1 MALLLVGLLLFIGIH
16 SLRLFAN
23 EWRESMIEQLGKKNW
38 QLLHAA
44 VAIIGLLTII
54 MGYGYAR
61 YSAEWLWF
69 PPVWTRHL
77 AALLVLLAFVFV
89 AAAAMPYS
97 KLKSWVSYPMAL
109 GIKLWAFAHLISNG
123 TSADVV
129 LFGAFLAWAICNYAI
144 SRRRARAQ
152 GLEFS
157 APNFKFDALAIIVA
171 LAAYAVFVLFLH
183 EFLIGV
189 APLPM

>member
-1 MALLLVGLLLFIGIH
+1 MALLLVGLVLFIGIH
-16 SLRLFAN
+16 SIRLFAY

-44 VAIIGLLTII
+44 VAFIGIMTTI

-77 AALLVLLAFVFV
+77 AALLVLFSFVFI

-97 KLKSWVSYPMAL
+97 KIKSWVGYPMAI

-123 TSADVV
+123 TTADVV
-129 LFGAFLAWAICNYAI
+129 LFGSFLAWAILNYSI
-144 SRRRARAQ
+144 SRRRAREQ
-152 GLEFS
+152 GITFA
-157 APNFKFDALAIIVA
+157 APSFKFDLLALVIALVAYLAIAFYLHA
-171 LAAYAVFVLFLH
+171 L
-183 EFLIGV
+183 LIGV
-189 APLPM
+189 APLGV